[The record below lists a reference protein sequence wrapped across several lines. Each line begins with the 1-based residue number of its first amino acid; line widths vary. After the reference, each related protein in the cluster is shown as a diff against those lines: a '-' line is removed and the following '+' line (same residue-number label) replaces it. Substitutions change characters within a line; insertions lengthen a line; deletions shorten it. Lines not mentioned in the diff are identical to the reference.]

1 MEAFLIEIVIAT
13 VATTATMAIKAT
25 MATFLPDF
33 LGLTFL
39 FDETLYLSFLYLAFV
54 FFEAKPASV
63 ILSLSSNSDSK
74 RLLFFLGFLFSLF
87 KALSFLPLFSLFK
100 TLSFLPLFPVLIAAV
115 LDSSRCILEVGLVLS
130 GTTISS

>member
-39 FDETLYLSFLYLAFV
+39 FDETLYFSYSSF
-54 FFEAKPASV
+54 
-63 ILSLSSNSDSK
+63 
-74 RLLFFLGFLFSLF
+74 
-87 KALSFLPLFSLFK
+87 
-100 TLSFLPLFPVLIAAV
+100 
-115 LDSSRCILEVGLVLS
+115 
-130 GTTISS
+130 